1 MKRLTLATIVF
12 SVLLLGFVAWALRQ
26 RSYTALE
33 QSLSNQVFQIDPQ
46 ARIATESIFDT
57 ERSWVA
63 VLEFSIRRILGAKRI
78 ASVSMS
84 VHRDVTTVGPL
95 SKFDKLRRVYIDG
108 YVEQQGNMTPLDAT
122 ELSENESLVAVTL
135 KVPVENMESLR
146 HATRLKYLVLMN
158 RADDIEELLKYRP
171 PLRWLEF
178 SGTEAYV
185 EKVQRDLPN
194 CQVRGFRH

>member
-1 MKRLTLATIVF
+1 MKRLTLATILI
-12 SVLLLGFVAWALRQ
+12 SVLLISFVGWALRQ
-26 RSYTALE
+26 RSYTAFE
-33 QSLSNQVFQIDPQ
+33 QSLSNQVYKIDPQ
-46 ARIATESIFDT
+46 ARISTESIFDT

-63 VLEFSIRRILGAKRI
+63 VLKFSIRRILGAKRV

-84 VHRDVTTVGPL
+84 VHRDVTAVGPL
-95 SKFDKLRRVYIDG
+95 SKFEKLRRVYIDG

-122 ELSENESLVAVTL
+122 ELSTNESLVALIV
-135 KVPVENMESLR
+135 KVPIENMESLR

-178 SGTEAYV
+178 SGSAAYV
-185 EKVQRDLPN
+185 QKVQRDLPN
-194 CQVRGFRH
+194 CQVREFRH